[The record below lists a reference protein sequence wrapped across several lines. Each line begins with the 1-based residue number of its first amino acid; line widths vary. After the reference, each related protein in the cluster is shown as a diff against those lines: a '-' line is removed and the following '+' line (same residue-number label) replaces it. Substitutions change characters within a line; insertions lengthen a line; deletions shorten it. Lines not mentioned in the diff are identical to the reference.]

1 MDGKDF
7 REMRCARAWRK
18 RKRSTILQG
27 SVTCV
32 FAGQRLSYDEIMKS
46 SRLLYAMA
54 LLWFAACAA
63 LGSQSDFLTGRRA
76 LLRGEP
82 DNALSYFEAIA
93 QRDPAFVADSVSPPR
108 SIWTYVGRAHYN
120 SGRYDAARAAFEKA
134 LSHRKDDDVAR
145 LYFGLTLLRP
155 SAPPAPA
162 NAFSLQEVAFAL
174 REGVE
179 PKRVATLAR
188 GRGIAFD
195 LTKETESQLRSA
207 GADTFLVNE
216 LRSLRSESLKRAKP
230 GESSRAQ
237 GGKELAAAL
246 SGLLDWLNDTV
257 AHSPQGKFWDPSQEI
272 LKQIQLTQK
281 QVAASPPDW
290 DTVIANA
297 EWLGFRFEEE
307 SDRARRDE
315 RAERDRQLKR

>member
-1 MDGKDF
+1 MKCPRLF
-7 REMRCARAWRK
+7 Y
-18 RKRSTILQG
+18 TI
-27 SVTCV
+27 T
-32 FAGQRLSYDEIMKS
+32 
-46 SRLLYAMA
+46 LL
-54 LLWFAACAA
+54 LLAACAG
-63 LGSQSDFLTGRRA
+63 LETQTDFLAGRRA

-82 DNALSYFEAIA
+82 ENALSYFDQVA
-93 QRDPAFVADSVSPPR
+93 RSDPAFVSDSVLPR
-108 SIWTYVGRAHYN
+108 KSIWTYVGRAHYN

-134 LSHRKDDDVAR
+134 LSQRGDDHVAR

-155 SAPPAPA
+155 STPPAPA
-162 NAFSLQEVAFAL
+162 NAFSLQEVTFAL

-195 LTKETESQLRSA
+195 LTKETESQLRSV
-207 GADTFLVNE
+207 GADTFLVSE
-216 LRSLRSESLKRAKP
+216 LRSLRSESTKRANP

-237 GGKELAAAL
+237 GGKELATAL
-246 SGLLDWLNDTV
+246 SGLHEWLNDTV

-290 DTVIANA
+290 DTVISNA
-297 EWLGFRFEEE
+297 EWLGYRLEEE

-315 RAERDRQLKR
+315 SAERNRQLKR

>member
-1 MDGKDF
+1 
-7 REMRCARAWRK
+7 MRAGIEKMQAVDE
-18 RKRSTILQG
+18 
-27 SVTCV
+27 SVPCV
-32 FAGQRLSYDEIMKS
+32 FPGQRLSCHKMMKCP
-46 SRLLYAMA
+46 RLLYTMA

-63 LGSQSDFLTGRRA
+63 LESQSDFLAGRRA

-82 DNALSYFEAIA
+82 DNALSYFEAVA
-93 QRDPAFVADSVSPPR
+93 RRDPAFVTDSVSPPR

-155 SAPPAPA
+155 SALPAPA

-188 GRGIAFD
+188 SRGIAFD

-207 GADTFLVNE
+207 GADAFLVNE
-216 LRSLRSESLKRAKP
+216 LRSLRSESVKRAKP
-230 GESSRAQ
+230 GEASRAQ
-237 GGKELAAAL
+237 GRKELAAAL

-297 EWLGFRFEEE
+297 EWLGYRLEEE

-315 RAERDRQLKR
+315 NAERDRQLKR